1 MVEEVG
7 RYLQERE
14 RDWEPHGAEESRERI
29 HLLQIFLSLPP
40 CLCLPPIMAV
50 TGASPVIA
58 EYHLHISKETNNAV
72 WS

>member
-7 RYLQERE
+7 RYSQERE
-14 RDWEPHGAEESRERI
+14 RDLEPHGAEESRERI

-40 CLCLPPIMAV
+40 CLCLPPITAV
-50 TGASPVIA
+50 RGASPVIA
-58 EYHLHISKETNNAV
+58 EYHLHISKEANNAV